1 MNNKSVMLQWGL
13 SKEDNTTISITK
25 VDVPEGLN
33 RLLIGRTSAGETFGS
48 GYELFL
54 TDEEM
59 ERLSKAIVGYYT
71 I

>member
-1 MNNKSVMLQWGL
+1 MDNKSVSVQWGL

-33 RLLIGRTSAGETFGS
+33 RLVIGKTSAGEKFGS
-48 GYELFL
+48 GYELYL
-54 TDEEM
+54 TDVEL
-59 ERLSKAIVGYYT
+59 ERLSKAITGYHS